1 VRPIEVVDR
10 GAAAN
15 PHRPAL
21 ICGEQV
27 LTYAEVRE
35 LSCRI
40 AQRIHAQGHFAGTH
54 GAVLAPNDVT
64 GFVCALGL
72 LRAGLAWIPVNA
84 RDSVSQIGAVLDRL
98 DADLLFVH
106 SAFTAGLDEIRSAA
120 PGLKEV
126 VVYDVELDR
135 WLGDGPASDVD
146 VEDRPDAVS
155 AIFTTSGTT
164 AMPRGVV
171 HTNRSFEVFIGAL
184 PAIAPHPDG
193 PPTYLAVAPLT
204 HVSGRIALSI
214 MAMGGTTV
222 ILERPRPTAI
232 LEALAAHAITF
243 TMLPPTIIHDLIQQ
257 PGVEDVQL
265 PALKYIMYGSAPT
278 RLNLLRR
285 AMEVFGPVMLH
296 GYGQTEAPMLLT
308 TMSPEEHYVD
318 GRPAPDGRLRS
329 VGHATPFS
337 TLAVLDANELPVAPG
352 TVGEVCARGDFI
364 MAGYYDDPAAT
375 ADVRRGGWHHTGDLG
390 YVDEAGYV
398 FLVDRKKDM
407 IITGGFNVYSAEL
420 EAVIAEHPCVG
431 AVAVVGLPHERWGE
445 SVVGVIVR
453 RPGASLTA
461 ADVIELC
468 KRRLGAVKAPKR
480 VEFWDELPRSPT
492 GKVLKRAIRE
502 RLTPARDA
510 EELISWRG

>member
-21 ICGEQV
+21 VCGEQV
-27 LTYAEVRE
+27 FTYGDVRE

-40 AQRIHAQGHFAGTH
+40 AQRIQSLGHFTGGH
-54 GAVLAPNDVT
+54 GAVLAPNDAT

-72 LRAGLAWIPVNA
+72 LRAGWAWIPVNA
-84 RDSVSQIGAVLDRL
+84 RDSVSHIGAVLDRL

-106 SAFTAGLDEIRSAA
+106 SAFAVGLDEIRSAA

-126 VVYDVELDR
+126 VVYDVELDG
-135 WLGDGPASDVD
+135 WLGEGFDGDVD
-146 VEDRPDAVS
+146 VDERPDAVC

-164 AMPRGVV
+164 GMPRGVV

-184 PAIAPHPDG
+184 AAIAPHPDG
-193 PPTYLAVAPLT
+193 PPAYLAVTPLT

-222 ILERPRPTAI
+222 ILERPRPSAI

-243 TMLPPTIIHDLIQQ
+243 TMLPPTIIHDLLQQ
-257 PGVEDVQL
+257 PGVEDLQL
-265 PALKYIMYGSAPT
+265 PALKYIQYGSAPT
-278 RLNLLRR
+278 PLNVLRR

-308 TMSPEEHYVD
+308 TMSPQEHYAD
-318 GRPAPDGRLRS
+318 GRPAPDERLRS

-337 TLAVLDANELPVAPG
+337 ALAVLDANDLPVPLG
-352 TVGEVCARGDFI
+352 TIGEVCARGDFI
-364 MAGYYDDPAAT
+364 MEGYYDDPAAT

-390 YVDEAGYV
+390 YIDQAGYV
-398 FLVDRKKDM
+398 FLVDRKRDM

-420 EAVIAEHPCVG
+420 ERMIAELPCVD
-431 AVAVVGLPHERWGE
+431 AVAVVGLPDERWGE
-445 SVVGVIVR
+445 SVSAVIVR
-453 RPGASLTA
+453 RPGASLTG

-468 KRRLGAVKAPKR
+468 KRQLGSVKAPKR
-480 VEFWDELPRSPT
+480 VEFWDELPRNTT
-492 GKVLKRAIRE
+492 GKVLKRAIRD
-502 RLTPARDA
+502 RLTRARGMG
-510 EELISWRG
+510 EPISGHR